1 MAAGLEA
8 AAAAAAA
15 PGRPMGFPAKISPA
29 KGEYLKLKNC
39 HFTKRFFIQFTKS
52 KHSFTNNQM
61 FTLKL

>member
-29 KGEYLKLKNC
+29 KGEYLKLKIVN
-39 HFTKRFFIQFTKS
+39 
-52 KHSFTNNQM
+52 
-61 FTLKL
+61 LKPIFDTVYQI